1 MAKRNSPLVIF
12 GNPPG
17 EPLSEKKAWNGVVQE
32 VKAIKSL
39 LSINKVQR
47 AQDVADRLLDIAL
60 AMRSQLESGVHAN
73 PRNISR
79 PTIMSHHVQ
88 AIAYVHEHDGG
99 QYVHGFGNVELN
111 EMDLQ
116 KGILNLSDLAM
127 KTHVDMIG
135 YPDGT
140 ITLIGTKGQPL
151 SALFPE

>member
-1 MAKRNSPLVIF
+1 ML
-12 GNPPG
+12 G
-17 EPLSEKKAWNGVVQE
+17 ELAAVM
-32 VKAIKSL
+32 
-39 LSINKVQR
+39 
-47 AQDVADRLLDIAL
+47 LD
-60 AMRSQLESGVHAN
+60 QLKGGVHAN

-88 AIAYVHEHDGG
+88 AIAYVHEQDGG
-99 QYVHGFGNVELN
+99 QYVHGFGNVELS
-111 EMDLQ
+111 ESDLK
-116 KGILNLSDLAM
+116 KGILNLSELAM